1 MKLATIIAA
10 LITITTAW
18 WPVDNMNT
26 PKSYF
31 ADVKHMAQRVN
42 WLSPMWRA
50 HLQDLEQSHAVAGNM
65 TVSAEVVENPK
76 CLQATT
82 ALWFDE
88 GNAVNAYRQGLWALT
103 LGERMVDKQDYAI
116 PTAATGIWWDAWVD
130 EAACRID
137 AAEVQIGAGLSRG
150 AIECKDIIGEEDP
163 EHMMWSD
170 FVQYPR
176 YVEL

>member
-1 MKLATIIAA
+1 
-10 LITITTAW
+10 
-18 WPVDNMNT
+18 
-26 PKSYF
+26 
-31 ADVKHMAQRVN
+31 
-42 WLSPMWRA
+42 
-50 HLQDLEQSHAVAGNM
+50 M

-88 GNAVNAYRQGLWALT
+88 GDAVNAYHQGLWALA

-116 PTAATGIWWDAWVD
+116 PTAAAGVWWDALVD

-137 AAEVQIGAGLSRG
+137 AAEVQIGAGLSRV